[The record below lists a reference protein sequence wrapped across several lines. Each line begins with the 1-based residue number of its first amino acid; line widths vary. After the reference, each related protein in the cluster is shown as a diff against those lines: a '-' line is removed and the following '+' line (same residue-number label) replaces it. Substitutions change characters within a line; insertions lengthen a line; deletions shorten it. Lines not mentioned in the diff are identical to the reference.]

1 MQRFALA
8 LIILLL
14 LQSSLEDPERIFEE
28 RQQLLLNKIAEM
40 EEQAKVEN
48 LKKQELELKL
58 GEEKEMRIEA
68 EKKQIEAEK
77 KQIEAE
83 KKRIEAEEKRIE
95 AEKKLRENG
104 KNIAHIV
111 NREEKLARSAE
122 QLAVARK
129 VFERLKDAHRQRER
143 RKRKSS
149 EKAGSTVVVQ
159 QGQILDALRKHET
172 DANLACSTGSIAV
185 DKNTDVA
192 TRHNKGRGRGAPGYR
207 QRSRRFR
214 KLAIKEL
221 VANMPSPVESRGNG
235 VGGIR
240 CGHRFLLNLLI
251 AVATTACTVQKFVKL
266 LSNAL
271 SSADSYEVTLAPLNG
286 NKGRR
291 LPTKPRSRK
300 IEDVPPAGQKSAQ
313 DEISDRPIDCGSVSA
328 STLIRSQYALHLALD
343 KHTLKSIERTTHLS
357 ICSDISTTGIIHAL
371 NIVAVGLTVNNTG
384 KDAMGADTYETII
397 LRYALNSMTASDK
410 MRKERGVGGDAPVA
424 ACVGEKIALSATR
437 GGIAAAFLNHPSSS
451 FMSDGAGENTGDAKG
466 CKDDFCGHGS
476 VLRDVFMT
484 RTAFQGVVR
493 GKCAA
498 HLRRVFEYLGL
509 DFDELVNISLHRQHP
524 VRLPTDE
531 PIWDI
536 IGMRVSMPANHS
548 PLRYIVLIEGGA
560 PSAHHCLKHIM
571 SLANGDVMIAN
582 KALTVMAIAVIR
594 FFRNRHVW
602 SRMNSIILQ
611 IFASNGSRA
620 LEVAGGE
627 SDSSIAW
634 QAGQEDIWSRTRVLE
649 RMIQTCTVLM
659 PCHGSYIRWL
669 SIIRGLGL
677 LACMLHVLLA
687 ATVIASGQGL
697 DKNKVAMAKGI
708 LSGRGLDDQR
718 LVRFEDRV
726 GEKVFMASQPYFVLY
741 AWINRFFHVLVW
753 SLIDDATSRNKDCS
767 LLYMGGVTG
776 VIRTLLWI
784 LEKKMYV
791 HWKCP
796 NGSGRD
802 FIMEHGKGVP
812 VDNGIQNP
820 KSLQQGWNIAL
831 RLAHRGVS
839 KANPGRGLLTLKLF
853 SKGER
858 GLQQVRKMYGTW
870 GNMVDAPSIQE
881 MFHLLPEIIGKVS
894 RMNGSDKNVIPPGNF
909 RNSYQKVSSQDTEEE
924 RERAAWWFFRE
935 MSKKTRHALETR
947 FTPILYSPL
956 AFLAAAGDV
965 DQHELTPR
973 PPLTCP
979 KNRTFYAATS
989 TARANGAIFYL
1000 QSKELIRYYAIQGK
1014 DLSQYVQKPYSKA
1027 LKPDALAEMRV
1038 FFQGSEMTI
1047 GSQFW
1052 PFLDSTGEKILHLRH
1067 PLNFFSKLSGL
1078 SDEANARIVSNQG
1091 VESNFSLT
1099 ANFTAAGATRPS
1111 EHYYHAAQS
1120 RNPNLKG
1127 REKDLRESETFL
1139 ASFADARDFMNNS
1152 ENEKGER
1159 AIFDGDVE
1167 ESEKRK
1173 EAQMKEKLPV
1183 SVKDGEQFASSNIQ
1197 LKPRNKNPKSQE
1209 RGAARGLGRGAPR
1222 PRGAARGRGRG
1233 GGTDQRSRAAQQARK
1248 AAANHSIRKR
1258 KETHPS
1264 RSRGRGRGGGV
1275 AKRAIMAP
1283 LAAAASEQ
1291 DTRDDAPPASVECDQ
1306 GPRDDANDA
1315 PVCDE
1320 FGGESGGD
1328 SAGEADDE
1336 LCAAAPADGQSG
1348 AEACGEAHLAGGAAA
1363 AIALTHDPT
1372 GGMAQD
1378 RAGRPSNVDGGG
1390 ADVSSR
1396 MDDIGGKHDRPGASG
1411 ENESGVRAA
1420 APADGE
1426 SGAEAGGLQQARKM
1440 WVARP
1445 AGGVAIALAMADG
1458 AGMPPPMDVG
1468 GTEMTDAE
1476 ILETLEL
1483 LDACHDPGHEDQRP
1497 EFACDSDTKDADV
1510 PVATGTGHVDE
1521 RQAAPDVAST
1531 EGLENASPEEL
1542 EELTWNNHPFVISE
1556 HLTWQQVKAI
1566 GNPARCDYTRLLL
1579 QSFKWKPSVVTN
1591 PQIFE
1596 GSVVSCTLTRLDKLA
1611 FSVMENSGNR
1621 LFVLWEVSGLELIFI
1636 TQLFRREGDLMAR
1649 YFRVQSTKAA
1659 LEEASGAR
1667 DVNISQTISDGK
1679 TVYHNYLGKE
1689 SLSALLNRESIGR
1702 RRLIG
1707 RTFHAGSVLQET
1719 KVENIV
1725 SFVGWV
1731 PERMKTDSMADIASA
1746 LKLAVKKCENIDW
1759 VFYGDSFNEL
1769 TLENE
1774 EENEEDKSSESDD
1787 ENIKG
1792 RNTAGASNRS
1802 ISIAGS
1808 HKKAKRPKK

>member
-1 MQRFALA
+1 
-8 LIILLL
+8 
-14 LQSSLEDPERIFEE
+14 
-28 RQQLLLNKIAEM
+28 
-40 EEQAKVEN
+40 
-48 LKKQELELKL
+48 
-58 GEEKEMRIEA
+58 
-68 EKKQIEAEK
+68 
-77 KQIEAE
+77 
-83 KKRIEAEEKRIE
+83 
-95 AEKKLRENG
+95 
-104 KNIAHIV
+104 
-111 NREEKLARSAE
+111 
-122 QLAVARK
+122 
-129 VFERLKDAHRQRER
+129 
-143 RKRKSS
+143 
-149 EKAGSTVVVQ
+149 
-159 QGQILDALRKHET
+159 
-172 DANLACSTGSIAV
+172 
-185 DKNTDVA
+185 
-192 TRHNKGRGRGAPGYR
+192 
-207 QRSRRFR
+207 
-214 KLAIKEL
+214 
-221 VANMPSPVESRGNG
+221 
-235 VGGIR
+235 
-240 CGHRFLLNLLI
+240 
-251 AVATTACTVQKFVKL
+251 
-266 LSNAL
+266 
-271 SSADSYEVTLAPLNG
+271 
-286 NKGRR
+286 
-291 LPTKPRSRK
+291 
-300 IEDVPPAGQKSAQ
+300 
-313 DEISDRPIDCGSVSA
+313 
-328 STLIRSQYALHLALD
+328 
-343 KHTLKSIERTTHLS
+343 
-357 ICSDISTTGIIHAL
+357 
-371 NIVAVGLTVNNTG
+371 
-384 KDAMGADTYETII
+384 
-397 LRYALNSMTASDK
+397 
-410 MRKERGVGGDAPVA
+410 
-424 ACVGEKIALSATR
+424 
-437 GGIAAAFLNHPSSS
+437 
-451 FMSDGAGENTGDAKG
+451 
-466 CKDDFCGHGS
+466 
-476 VLRDVFMT
+476 
-484 RTAFQGVVR
+484 
-493 GKCAA
+493 
-498 HLRRVFEYLGL
+498 
-509 DFDELVNISLHRQHP
+509 
-524 VRLPTDE
+524 
-531 PIWDI
+531 
-536 IGMRVSMPANHS
+536 
-548 PLRYIVLIEGGA
+548 
-560 PSAHHCLKHIM
+560 
-571 SLANGDVMIAN
+571 
-582 KALTVMAIAVIR
+582 
-594 FFRNRHVW
+594 
-602 SRMNSIILQ
+602 MNSIILQ

-649 RMIQTCTVLM
+649 SMIQTCTVLM

-767 LLYMGGVTG
+767 LRYMGGVTG

-784 LEKKMYV
+784 LERKMYV

-802 FIMEHGKGVP
+802 LIMEHGKGVP

-820 KSLQQGWNIAL
+820 KRLQQGWNIAL
-831 RLAHRGVS
+831 RLAHRSVS
-839 KANPGRGLLTLKLF
+839 KANPGRGLLTLKFF

-881 MFHLLPEIIGKVS
+881 MFHLLPEIIGRVS

-909 RNSYQKVSSQDTEEE
+909 RTSYQKVSSQDTEEE

-947 FTPILYSPL
+947 FAPILYSPL

-1000 QSKELIRYYAIQGK
+1000 QSKELIRYYAVKGK
-1014 DLSQYVQKPYSKA
+1014 DLSLYVQKPYSKA
-1027 LKPDALAEMRV
+1027 LKPDALAEMRD

-1047 GSQFW
+1047 GVQFL
-1052 PFLDSTGEKILHLRH
+1052 PFLDSTGKKTLHLRH
-1067 PLNFFSKLSGL
+1067 PLNYFSKLSGL

-1197 LKPRNKNPKSQE
+1197 LKLRNKNPKSQE
-1209 RGAARGLGRGAPR
+1209 RGAARGRGRGAPR

-1264 RSRGRGRGGGV
+1264 RSRGRGRGGGM
-1275 AKRAIMAP
+1275 AQRAIMAPHGRMAQRAIMAP

-1306 GPRDDANDA
+1306 GPSDDADDA
-1315 PVCDE
+1315 PACDE
-1320 FGGESGGD
+1320 FCGESDAGGD
-1328 SAGEADDE
+1328 SAREADDE

-1348 AEACGEAHLAGGAAA
+1348 AGACGEAHLAGGAAA

-1396 MDDIGGKHDRPGASG
+1396 MDDIGGKHDRHGASG

-1445 AGGVAIALAMADG
+1445 AATPAGGAAIALAMADG

-1476 ILETLEL
+1476 ILDTLDL

-1556 HLTWQQVKAI
+1556 HLT
-1566 GNPARCDYTRLLL
+1566 
-1579 QSFKWKPSVVTN
+1579 
-1591 PQIFE
+1591 
-1596 GSVVSCTLTRLDKLA
+1596 
-1611 FSVMENSGNR
+1611 
-1621 LFVLWEVSGLELIFI
+1621 
-1636 TQLFRREGDLMAR
+1636 
-1649 YFRVQSTKAA
+1649 
-1659 LEEASGAR
+1659 
-1667 DVNISQTISDGK
+1667 
-1679 TVYHNYLGKE
+1679 
-1689 SLSALLNRESIGR
+1689 
-1702 RRLIG
+1702 
-1707 RTFHAGSVLQET
+1707 
-1719 KVENIV
+1719 
-1725 SFVGWV
+1725 
-1731 PERMKTDSMADIASA
+1731 
-1746 LKLAVKKCENIDW
+1746 
-1759 VFYGDSFNEL
+1759 
-1769 TLENE
+1769 
-1774 EENEEDKSSESDD
+1774 
-1787 ENIKG
+1787 
-1792 RNTAGASNRS
+1792 
-1802 ISIAGS
+1802 
-1808 HKKAKRPKK
+1808 